1 MGINVDLEDTIAAAT
16 LIAALIPLNP
26 DVWRTKSYDKIAE
39 ACIDLGA
46 EIGKA
51 RTIKYQDLPS
61 T

>member
-1 MGINVDLEDTIAAAT
+1 MGVNVELEDTTAAAT

-26 DVWRTKSYDKIAE
+26 DIWRTKSYDKIAE

-51 RTIKYQDLPS
+51 RIN
-61 T
+61 

>member
-1 MGINVDLEDTIAAAT
+1 MGINVELEDTIAAAT

-26 DVWRTKSYDKIAE
+26 DAWRTKSYDKIAE

-51 RTIKYQDLPS
+51 PTIKYQDLPR